1 MLRTHTCGE
10 LRSEHIGSRVRL
22 AGWVN
27 RRRDHGGLVFV
38 NLRDRY
44 GITQVVCDSEHQ
56 HQVFEAAHELGAEW
70 VIFIEGTVRARPEG
84 QANPDMPTG
93 EIEVL
98 ADALEVMNPAETPP
112 IEVARDTEVE
122 EVNRLRYRY
131 LYLRRQR
138 LQANMMLRH
147 KVSAFLRH
155 YLEEH
160 DFIEVE
166 TPIIIKST
174 PEGARDFLVPSRLQ
188 PGRFYALPQSPQQM
202 KQLLMVAGFDRYYQ
216 LARCFRDEDPRADR
230 ELEFTQLDVEMA
242 FVDEEDVME
251 LNEAMLIEMV
261 RTVAPNLSIR
271 ETPFPRLT
279 YYESMERFG
288 SDKPDLRFELEL
300 LDIGPDVAESEFRVF
315 SGTLAAGGRVK
326 AIAAPTTYTRREVDD
341 LERIAKELGA
351 KGLAWIAFEDGAV
364 RGPVAKFLSEAEIE
378 ALRARGRASAGT
390 DEPFTLLIVAGDDAL
405 VAKVLSRLR
414 TEVAERLDMIPQDEL
429 CFAWIVDPPLFEW
442 DDDEERWVAM
452 HHLFT
457 APQEADAAL
466 LESDPGAVRARAY
479 DVVCNGYELGGGSIR
494 IHDRE
499 TQRRVFEL
507 LQLSDEEAAEQ
518 FGHMLT
524 AFQYGAPPHGGIA
537 WGLDRTVAILAGE
550 PNIREVIAF
559 PKALSGVDPMTGS
572 PSVVPPE
579 NLEELGIA
587 VVARRQPDQD

>member
-10 LRSEHIGSRVRL
+10 LRAEHIGTRVRL

-56 HQVFEAAHELGAEW
+56 REVFEAAHELGAEW
-70 VIFIEGTVRARPEG
+70 VISVEGTVRARPEG

-98 ADALEVMNPAETPP
+98 ADALEVLNPADTPP

-131 LYLRRQR
+131 LYLRRER

-147 KVSAFLRH
+147 KVSAFLRR
-155 YLEEH
+155 YLDEH

-251 LNEAMLIEMV
+251 LTEAMLIEMV
-261 RTVAPNLSIR
+261 RTVTPNLSIR

-279 YYESMERFG
+279 YSESMERFG

-351 KGLAWIAFEDGAV
+351 KGLAWIAFEDGGV

-378 ALRARGRASAGT
+378 ALRARGSAHAGT
-390 DEPFTLLIVAGDDAL
+390 DGPFTLLIVAGDDAL

-429 CFAWIVDPPLFEW
+429 FFAWIVDPPLFEW
-442 DDDEERWVAM
+442 DDDDERWVAM

-466 LESDPGAVRARAY
+466 LDSDPGAVRARAY

-494 IHDRE
+494 IHDRD

-507 LQLSDEEAAEQ
+507 LELSDEEATEQ

-524 AFQYGAPPHGGIA
+524 AFRYGAPPHGGIA

-587 VVARRQPDQD
+587 VVARRQPDED

>member
-1 MLRTHTCGE
+1 
-10 LRSEHIGSRVRL
+10 
-22 AGWVN
+22 
-27 RRRDHGGLVFV
+27 
-38 NLRDRY
+38 
-44 GITQVVCDSEHQ
+44 
-56 HQVFEAAHELGAEW
+56 
-70 VIFIEGTVRARPEG
+70 
-84 QANPDMPTG
+84 
-93 EIEVL
+93 
-98 ADALEVMNPAETPP
+98 
-112 IEVARDTEVE
+112 
-122 EVNRLRYRY
+122 
-131 LYLRRQR
+131 
-138 LQANMMLRH
+138 
-147 KVSAFLRH
+147 
-155 YLEEH
+155 
-160 DFIEVE
+160 
-166 TPIIIKST
+166 
-174 PEGARDFLVPSRLQ
+174 
-188 PGRFYALPQSPQQM
+188 
-202 KQLLMVAGFDRYYQ
+202 
-216 LARCFRDEDPRADR
+216 
-230 ELEFTQLDVEMA
+230 
-242 FVDEEDVME
+242 
-251 LNEAMLIEMV
+251 
-261 RTVAPNLSIR
+261 
-271 ETPFPRLT
+271 
-279 YYESMERFG
+279 
-288 SDKPDLRFELEL
+288 
-300 LDIGPDVAESEFRVF
+300 
-315 SGTLAAGGRVK
+315 VK

-378 ALRARGRASAGT
+378 ALRARGGASAGT